1 MLPKWGGRLSSEGQR
16 GESRM
21 GRGQEQAD
29 LVKLKMAFRPQ
40 LIRPLSSHVLRCSC
54 DLSSVCF
61 HTSFVKIIRLMN
73 ENISNVEL
81 GEMLNSHPW
90 APGSSRDRSPGGE
103 ERDGGNPRVRSGL
116 SQTLQLA
123 RAGDDY
129 VCLPPE
135 IPRFLDDGPHP
146 CTSDAWQNL
155 TLGACLSRFIPW
167 ITHSKSMWQTFS
179 NNMSGKAEGHL
190 QWSLHLGRRLRL
202 LVKIL
207 DFQSLSS

>member
-129 VCLPPE
+129 VCLLRGRSLQLQVTVLSASLLKFHVSWMMDHILVPLTPDRIWPSGRVCQGSSPE
-135 IPRFLDDGPHP
+135 
-146 CTSDAWQNL
+146 
-155 TLGACLSRFIPW
+155 
-167 ITHSKSMWQTFS
+167 
-179 NNMSGKAEGHL
+179 
-190 QWSLHLGRRLRL
+190 
-202 LVKIL
+202 
-207 DFQSLSS
+207 